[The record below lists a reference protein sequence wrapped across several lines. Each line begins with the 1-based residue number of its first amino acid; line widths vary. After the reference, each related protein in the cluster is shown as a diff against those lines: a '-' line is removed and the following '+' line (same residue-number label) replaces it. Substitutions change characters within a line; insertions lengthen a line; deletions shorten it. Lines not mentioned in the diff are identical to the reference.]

1 MNLPFNFAIPFSP
14 PGLTVQEM
22 LALKRTPLGLL
33 TQRRC
38 PPALVGDI
46 AARLQLLAMQPETT
60 SARLEAAAAWECQWW
75 GLRVVAIKV
84 IACWGG
90 SENLAWL
97 EQRAEQPRPPIQ
109 SLEHAWWNIETSAA
123 GGARWACSRML
134 HTSAPAEPDSETLL
148 PVSASNAFGRWMH
161 VFGMEPSPAL
171 LAALSDTSVIALLL
185 RMSQEARGPA
195 RERLALIM
203 ANRKTLPG
211 RMMVLQSLAEGQD
224 EVAQLARTIIADCQL
239 HRTPLMTAAM
249 FCSVANA
256 LYYDGINWEPYMLGS
271 LIGAPVPTI
280 RLWYNGEAP
289 VPDHVA
295 KWLYEQFNARLPAPP
310 K

>member
-1 MNLPFNFAIPFSP
+1 MNFSPDFDTPFSP

-90 SENLAWL
+90 PENLAWL
-97 EQRAEQPRPPIQ
+97 AQRAEQPRPPIQ
-109 SLEHAWWNIETSAA
+109 AREDSWWNIETTAA
-123 GGARWACSRML
+123 AGARWACGRML
-134 HTSAPAEPDSETLL
+134 HSSVPAEHDSETLL
-148 PVSASNAFGRWMH
+148 PVSTSNNFGRWMH
-161 VFGMEPSPAL
+161 IFGMEPSPAL
-171 LAALSDTSVIALLL
+171 LAALPDTSVMALLL
-185 RMSQEARGPA
+185 RISQEARGPA
-195 RERLALIM
+195 REQLALIM
-203 ANRKTLPG
+203 ANRETLPG
-211 RMMVLQSLAEGQD
+211 RMMILQSLAEGQD
-224 EVAQLARTIIADCQL
+224 KAAELARTIIADCRM
-239 HRTPLMTAAM
+239 HGTPLMTAAT
-249 FCSVANA
+249 FRSIADV
-256 LYYDGINWEPYMLGS
+256 LYWDGINWEPYMLGE
-271 LIGAPVPTI
+271 LIGASVRTI
-280 RLWYNGEAP
+280 MLWHNGEAS

-295 KWLYEQFNARLPAPP
+295 RWLYGQINAHLSASPR
-310 K
+310 